1 MTVEVDTMTVEVN
14 WMAAHDGGPTEVNGK
29 DRQFREPL
37 FCEGADFDMRSSFHT
52 METNVQQALI

>member
-1 MTVEVDTMTVEVN
+1 MTVEVN